1 MGSYDTE
8 IRVSTK
14 VDTSQMQKLQIQI
27 DKTVDKV
34 DALTKEYD
42 ELKNKKIPTQQYKK
56 LQEELSAAQ
65 KEMEKLKAQDSKLSA
80 LDAKIGKLAQSS
92 AEYAAK
98 MKEAAEQR
106 IPTQEY
112 TEIQKQIEN
121 TEKKINDLMAKQ
133 EKMLATGG
141 SKKSSAYK
149 KMEYDL
155 EELRNSLPYLKGEL
169 QDLIDKGKEFT
180 LGTDTPE
187 YQNLSAKYEA
197 VNLELEKQ
205 KGLHSEIAQ
214 KQAESVQ
221 KVIELKAQV
230 DQLVESGKAF
240 TLGNEEEISSKFK
253 ELESAKAEL
262 RMLITKQDE
271 LGRKSYK
278 VSDGLKR
285 IGSAARNA
293 FHSISRNAGKSFTTV
308 SNGARQS
315 SSLLSA
321 FTKRIR
327 GLAASAF
334 IFNLLSKGFNS
345 MVSGMRTGFT
355 NLMGY
360 SSSFANSVQSVKNSL
375 STLGNQI
382 AAAFMPIVQM
392 VIPWLNQLISVI
404 ATAMSYVSQFI
415 AALTGKSTYIRA
427 KKVQDSFNSSLG
439 GTSSKADDAA
449 DSMDD
454 MADSAKKARGA
465 LAAFDDLDVLEKK
478 DDTADRLK
486 DINDAMD
493 DLGGAGGGT
502 GDLFEEVPIENS
514 ILDFVDKLKDIFAQL
529 FAPLKKAWEQEGE
542 FVMRAWKYALNE
554 IWKLI
559 KDIGRDFL
567 VMWNQKETVRMLANI
582 LHIIGDIGLVIGN
595 IVHALDE
602 AWNKNNTGLHIL
614 ENIRDIFAVI
624 IQNIREAADYT
635 VLWSETL
642 DFSSL
647 LESIEHLTAALAPF
661 ADFVSGTLADFYT
674 EFLLPLA
681 SWSLSEDGIPRLI
694 NILGDFM
701 DAVDWEALRTALKN
715 LYIAL
720 EPYAEAIGE
729 GLIDFVEEIKN
740 IGVDILNALPEPIQ
754 KLADALA
761 SGDPGTIRELTTTIL
776 EFATAIAALKIA
788 FAGIEIVQSGLAL
801 FGVGGAASTVATT
814 ATEAAGGISLLSI
827 AIGDL
832 IAVGVGLGIVELLK
846 APIWDLAEAA
856 GANSQAVDYM
866 SERYRGLGGDLNLV
880 KDPVSILTNGFQ
892 GLGWEMSNSLG
903 TSGALETAMNNI
915 AEGMIYTDD
924 KLSKMQ
930 KNFGLT
936 NDDMEMLRQSMLD
949 THPELRNL
957 ADGFEGL
964 NAASVE
970 TLQQIYTGLQD
981 VSNGVVSVDDVT
993 EEMTAK
999 FGSLTDET
1007 ADFFKCMENGADYVG
1022 YYKSAIENASES
1034 TKQFSDDINEA
1045 GENISTGITNG
1056 FEKADVAT
1064 PVHGFFDR
1072 VIESLASVFD
1082 MHSPAKNMEPYG
1094 ENIFL
1099 GVVNGFKGAFSA
1111 FTDAVSEWWE
1121 SYVVPWFSVERWLE
1135 LGESIKLAFVEKWT
1149 EIQEWFAEFW
1159 AIFTETLYE
1168 IWENII
1174 LFFTEAWE
1182 NITLIFQTF
1191 IDFINET
1198 VIPIWQEAW
1207 SLAGTIFQTFHD
1219 LLTNIINLVRTLFT
1233 EFFQKFV
1240 KNMIDIN
1247 WKEAW
1252 ENAKKIF
1259 TTFKEKVDEV
1269 IQTVREIIQSFFDW
1283 AMGLIDSILSKI
1295 SEVGSAISGILGGGG
1310 GGEGLS
1316 GGGASFAMART
1327 AAYNLEGIP
1336 ALASGAVIRGGNP
1349 FMAVLG
1355 DQPRGVT
1362 NIETPLP
1369 TMVDAFKQAIAET
1382 GGMGGSERVPVNIN
1396 LNYDGETFARLSISD
1411 ILSELDRQGYNVD
1424 VLGVT

>member
-27 DKTVDKV
+27 DKAVDKV
-34 DALTKEYD
+34 DALTKKYD
-42 ELKNKKIPTQQYKK
+42 ELKNKKIPTQEYTNLEKK
-56 LQEELSAAQ
+56 LESAKANLSSLIAEE
-65 KEMEKLKAQDSKLSA
+65 EKLSNAGLA
-80 LDAKIGKLAQSS
+80 IGAPWDNVIR
-92 AEYAAK
+92 
-98 MKEAAEQR
+98 KEADAQLKVEAIR
-106 IPTQEY
+106 GEM
-112 TEIQKQIEN
+112 QK
-121 TEKKINDLMAKQ
+121 
-133 EKMLATGG
+133 
-141 SKKSSAYK
+141 
-149 KMEYDL
+149 
-155 EELRNSLPYLKGEL
+155 
-169 QDLIDKGKEFT
+169 
-180 LGTDTPE
+180 
-187 YQNLSAKYEA
+187 
-197 VNLELEKQ
+197 
-205 KGLHSEIAQ
+205 
-214 KQAESVQ
+214 
-221 KVIELKAQV
+221 
-230 DQLVESGKAF
+230 LVEAGKAF
-240 TLGNEEEISSKFK
+240 TIGSDREEINDTAK
-253 ELESAKAEL
+253 ELARAKAEL
-262 RMLITKQDE
+262 RMLVTKQDE
-271 LGRKSYK
+271 LGKKSYK

-293 FHSISRNAGKSFTTV
+293 FHSINQSAGRSFTTV
-308 SNGARQS
+308 SHGARQS
-315 SSLLSA
+315 GSLLSA
-321 FTKRIR
+321 LTKRIR

-478 DDTADRLK
+478 DDTAGRIK

-493 DLGGAGGGT
+493 DLGGAGGGA

-514 ILDFVDKLKDIFAQL
+514 ILDFVDKLKEIFAQL

-542 FVMRAWKYALNE
+542 FVIKAWKYALNE

-582 LHIIGDIGLVIGN
+582 LHIIRDIGLVIGN

-635 VLWSETL
+635 VLWSEML
-642 DFSSL
+642 DFSPL
-647 LESIEHLTAALAPF
+647 LESIEHLTSALVPF
-661 ADFVSGTLADFYT
+661 AGFISGTLADFYT

-701 DAVDWEALRTALKN
+701 DAVDWEALRTSLKN

-729 GLIDFVEEIKN
+729 GLIDFIEELKD
-740 IGVDILNALPEPIQ
+740 IGVNILNALPEPIQ

-761 SGDPGTIRELTTTIL
+761 SGDPGTVREWTTTIL
-776 EFATAIAALKIA
+776 EFATAIAALKVA
-788 FAGIEIVQSGLAL
+788 FAGFEMVQSGLAL
-801 FGVGGAASTVATT
+801 FGIGGVASVAGTT
-814 ATEAAGGISLLSI
+814 A
-827 AIGDL
+827 
-832 IAVGVGLGIVELLK
+832 
-846 APIWDLAEAA
+846 AEAA
-856 GANSQAVDYM
+856 TGIELLSMAFSGLVVAISFVTLDQLTKHIVDISHAMGGNRTQAEDLQEKY
-866 SERYRGLGGDLNLV
+866 EGLGGKLTAV
-880 KDPVSILTNGFQ
+880 KDGFDMVRNGVEGYGFAAD
-892 GLGWEMSNSLG
+892 NYVG
-903 TSGALETAMNNI
+903 TSIALEKAMGDI
-915 AEGMIYTDD
+915 ADGAVLTDQHMSE
-924 KLSKMQ
+924 LQ
-930 KNFGLT
+930 KRFSLA
-936 NDDMEMLRQSMLD
+936 DEDMEMLRQSMLD

-964 NAASVE
+964 NDASVE

-1034 TKQFSDDINEA
+1034 TKQFSDDINKA

-1064 PVHGFFDR
+1064 PIRGFFDR

-1099 GVVNGFKGAFSA
+1099 GVVNGFRGAFSA
-1111 FTDAVSEWWE
+1111 FTDATSEWWE
-1121 SYVVPWFSVERWLE
+1121 GYVVPWFSVERWIE
-1135 LGESIKLAFVEKWT
+1135 LGENIKLAFIEKWT
-1149 EIQEWFAEFW
+1149 EIQEWFDEYW
-1159 AIFTETLYE
+1159 ILFTESLME

-1174 LFFTEAWE
+1174 LFFTETWDQIQLLFNSFIEFLNTVVLPAWQQSWLTAQ
-1182 NITLIFQTF
+1182 NIFQVF
-1191 IDFINET
+1191 RDFLMGIVNW
-1198 VIPIWQEAW
+1198 I
-1207 SLAGTIFQTFHD
+1207 
-1219 LLTNIINLVRTLFT
+1219 RTLFV

-1240 KNMIDIN
+1240 KNIIDGD

-1259 TTFKEKVDEV
+1259 TTFKEKVDET
-1269 IQTVREIIQSFFDW
+1269 IHTVREIIQSFFDW
-1283 AMGLIDSILSKI
+1283 AMGLINSILGKI
-1295 SEVGSAISGILGGGG
+1295 AEVGSAISGIFGGGG
-1310 GGEGLS
+1310 GGGS
-1316 GGGASFAMART
+1316 DGGGGASFAMAR
-1327 AAYNLEGIP
+1327 AASYNLEGIP

-1355 DQPRGVT
+1355 DQPKGQT
-1362 NIETPLP
+1362 NIEAPLD
-1369 TMVDAFKQAIAET
+1369 TIKQGVREEMSRINF
-1382 GGMGGSERVPVNIN
+1382 GGGNISADMT
-1396 LNYDGETFARLSISD
+1396 LDGETFARLLVPY
-1411 ILSELDRQGYNVD
+1411 ILDEMGRQGLDVD
-1424 VLGVT
+1424 ILGVT